1 MPKPTVQRV
10 TDIASRTAVVQP
22 LQPKKSR
29 KNIGKQNSKQAR
41 VLAMLRAPAGATI
54 AAIMKATHWQQ
65 HSVRGFFA
73 GVVRKKLGLDLRSEK
88 VDGDRVY
95 RIIGAGGAR
104 SGVLAVRAV
113 AQLERHG
120 TRGDRSGGAGS
131 RRRSTTRSRVCAV
144 SMSGNSEPD
153 GTRCSGGAH
162 PLTCPATCCFGF
174 WLIGCKPIGSAN
186 WMPTAGVCLTGS
198 GRGLRT
204 GLTGS
209 WLTSTGP
216 EPS

>member
-1 MPKPTVQRV
+1 MSKSAKTVQSKSVRAV
-10 TDIASRTAVVQP
+10 KNAAKASPQAIP
-22 LQPKKSR
+22 NPDQPKKDDR
-29 KNIGKQNSKQAR
+29 GSKQSR
-41 VLAMLRAPAGATI
+41 VIAMLQSPTGATI
-54 AAIMKATHWQQ
+54 AAIMRATHWQQ

-95 RIIGAGGAR
+95 RIAGGAR
-104 SGVLAVRAV
+104 SAIPLASS
-113 AQLERHG
+113 
-120 TRGDRSGGAGS
+120 RSLSAMARVGS
-131 RRRSTTRSRVCAV
+131 IRRCRIERRSTTRSRVCAV
-144 SMSGNSEPD
+144 SMSGNSAPD

-174 WLIGCKPIGSAN
+174 WLIGYKPIGSAN

-216 EPS
+216 KPS